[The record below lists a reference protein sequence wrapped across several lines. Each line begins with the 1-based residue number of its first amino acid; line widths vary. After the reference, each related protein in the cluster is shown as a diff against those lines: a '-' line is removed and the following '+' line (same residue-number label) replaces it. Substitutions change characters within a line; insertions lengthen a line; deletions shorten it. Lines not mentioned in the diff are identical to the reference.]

1 MALESLQELYL
12 EQIKDL
18 HSAERQI
25 IEALP
30 KMIEKATHP
39 ELRKGFKKHLNQT
52 KEQLRRLDQIGQRAG
67 QKLTGHTCKG
77 MKGLLEEGE
86 ELMKERADSDVL
98 DAALISAAQRV
109 EHYEMAGYGCA
120 RTYARLLGL
129 EDDAR
134 VLQQTLDEEGETD
147 HLLTELAER
156 VINIEA
162 LTGDARMDRDV
173 TPSTQRG
180 ADVSSRGSKTSGRSR
195 QQTTESDLDTTV

>member
-12 EQIKDL
+12 EQLKDL
-18 HSAERQI
+18 HSAESQI

-30 KMIEKATHP
+30 KMIEQTEHA
-39 ELRKGFKKHLNQT
+39 ELRKAFQTHLAQT
-52 KEQLRRLDQIGQRAG
+52 KEQLRRLEQIGQRAG
-67 QKLTGHTCKG
+67 QKLSGHKCKG
-77 MKGLLEEGE
+77 MEGLLEEGADM
-86 ELMKERADSDVL
+86 LKERADSDVL

-134 VLQQTLDEEGETD
+134 LLQQTLNEEGDTD

-162 LTGDARMDRDV
+162 MTGNAADREVGRGVSRDAGVGSRSS
-173 TPSTQRG
+173 STS
-180 ADVSSRGSKTSGRSR
+180 SSRRGRS
-195 QQTTESDLDTTV
+195 TESEKTE

>member
-12 EQIKDL
+12 EQLKDL
-18 HSAERQI
+18 HSAEEQI

-30 KMIEKATHP
+30 KMIKQTTHT
-39 ELRKGFKKHLNQT
+39 ELRKAFELHLNQT

-67 QKLTGHTCKG
+67 QKLSGHKCKG
-77 MKGLLEEGE
+77 MEGLLEEGE
-86 ELMKERADSDVL
+86 DLMKERADSDVL

-129 EDDAR
+129 NDDAKL
-134 VLQQTLDEEGETD
+134 LQQTLDEEGDTD
-147 HLLTELAER
+147 HLLTDLAER

-162 LTGDARMDRDV
+162 MTGDRQVGRG
-173 TPSTQRG
+173 TERG
-180 ADVSSRGSKTSGRSR
+180 ADMAAGSSSSSRKGR
-195 QQTTESDLDTTV
+195 TTDSEAKA

>member
-1 MALESLQELYL
+1 MALESLQDLYL
-12 EQIKDL
+12 EQLRDL
-18 HSAERQI
+18 HSAEEQI

-30 KMIEKATHP
+30 KMIKKTNHP
-39 ELRKGFKKHLNQT
+39 ELRRAFETHLRQT
-52 KEQLRRLDQIGQRAG
+52 EEQLRRLEQIGEQSG
-67 QKLTGHTCKG
+67 QDLGGHTCKG
-77 MKGLLEEGE
+77 MKGLLEEGD

-173 TPSTQRG
+173 TPRTQRG